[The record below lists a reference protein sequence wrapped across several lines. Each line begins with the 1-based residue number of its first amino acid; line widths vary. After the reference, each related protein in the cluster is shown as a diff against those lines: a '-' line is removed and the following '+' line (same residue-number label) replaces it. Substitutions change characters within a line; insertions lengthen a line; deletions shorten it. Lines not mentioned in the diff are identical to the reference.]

1 MPQWTL
7 KKSIVNYM
15 HKTVSECLVC
25 GIGARVVPLRD
36 QGDPLWNFWH
46 VTQQSS
52 PRLRDETVTV
62 PVVLL
67 YWL

>member
-1 MPQWTL
+1 
-7 KKSIVNYM
+7 M